1 MKSIDISVENANAL
15 RILILQSRKAY
26 AAFDET
32 QKKMQKRYS
41 ELAGPIEQ
49 DEIAALRKDTNRI
62 DVVPHCEYFN
72 DQTKE
77 FWY

>member
-1 MKSIDISVENANAL
+1 
-15 RILILQSRKAY
+15 
-26 AAFDET
+26 
-32 QKKMQKRYS
+32 MQKRYS

>member
-1 MKSIDISVENANAL
+1 MKAIDISAENANAL
-15 RILILQSRKAY
+15 RMLILQSQKAY

-41 ELAGPIEQ
+41 ELAGPIGP
-49 DEIAALRKDTNRI
+49 DEVAALRKDTNRI
-62 DVVPHCEYFN
+62 EVVPHSEYFN
-72 DQTKE
+72 DQNKA